1 MNTTRKLSYIF
12 NVYGAVTG
20 RSFDSLG
27 EFETTERYWKEQ
39 GDNTFETNKKYLK
52 RNCVKIYLEYFTEIC
67 SFNKFTAQ

>member
-27 EFETTERYWKEQ
+27 EFETKERYWKEL
-39 GDNTFETNKKYLK
+39 GDNSSETNKRFLK
-52 RNCVKIYLEYFTEIC
+52 RNCVKIYLEYFTEIF
-67 SFNKFTAQ
+67 SFNEFTTQ

>member
-27 EFETTERYWKEQ
+27 EFDGTI
-39 GDNTFETNKKYLK
+39 LK
-52 RNCVKIYLEYFTEIC
+52 RARRQYFRNEQEIFKKKLRENI
-67 SFNKFTAQ
+67 SGIFH